1 MSGSDTNDKRKQ
13 EIEAVYNE
21 IATKIRGLELEKKQ
35 ITIEFIKMLEEEKIQ
50 KIREELMK

>member
-1 MSGSDTNDKRKQ
+1 MSGSDTNDKRIQ

-35 ITIEFIKMLEEEKIQ
+35 ITIEQINYEDY
-50 KIREELMK
+50 

>member
-1 MSGSDTNDKRKQ
+1 MSGSDTNDKRIQ